1 MKRVL
6 VWDIPTRL
14 FHWSFAASFAIA
26 WLTSNSD
33 QWLSI
38 HVFCGY
44 LMLGLIGFRLVWG
57 FTGGHYARFSSF
69 LYGPKAGL
77 AYLRAVFSAT
87 AKRHVGHNP
96 TGSVAI
102 FLLLGLGLVVGITG
116 IFTQGSEEQHG
127 VVRGLVSI
135 AAGRIFKEGH
145 EIAATLMLLLV
156 GVHLAGIAVESWLH
170 KENLPRSMING
181 VKEVPE
187 NTQGSRSFG
196 PVGLLML
203 IVIAAFTAWW
213 FAYALPEP
221 AARWLGYKQAAG
233 QTPNTAFIGPR
244 LADDPLWRDECGSCH
259 LAFHPNLLP
268 ARSWGKIMA
277 EQSTHFG
284 TDLAFDGEIKEA
296 VRKFLLQN
304 AAENSHTEAAFKIL
318 RSLGPEVTPLRVT
331 ETPYWVRKHEEIT
344 AGDWAL
350 PQVKNK
356 INCGACHLDAEAG
369 TFEDAAM
376 RIPR

>member
-1 MKRVL
+1 MKRAL

-14 FHWSFAASFAIA
+14 FHWCFAASFAIA
-26 WLTSNSD
+26 WLTSDSD

-38 HVFCGY
+38 HIFCGY
-44 LMLGLIGFRLVWG
+44 LMLGLIGFRLAWG
-57 FTGGHYARFSSF
+57 FIGGRYARFSSF
-69 LYGPKAGL
+69 WYGPKAGL
-77 AYLRAVFSAT
+77 AYLRTVVSAT

-102 FLLLGLGLVVGITG
+102 FLLLGLGLLVGITG

-135 AAGRIFKEGH
+135 ATGRLFKEGH

-156 GVHLAGIAVESWLH
+156 VVHLAGVAVESWLH

-181 VKEVPE
+181 VKAVPE
-187 NTQGSRSFG
+187 HTQGSLSFG

-203 IVIAAFTAWW
+203 IVIAAFAAWW
-213 FAYALPEP
+213 FAYALPDP
-221 AARWLGYKQAAG
+221 AARWLGYEKATG
-233 QTPNTAFIGPR
+233 QTPNIAFIGLR

-259 LAFHPNLLP
+259 IAFHPNLLP
-268 ARSWGKIMA
+268 TRSWRKIMA
-277 EQSTHFG
+277 EQRTHFG
-284 TDLAFDGEIKEA
+284 ADLALDDEITNS
-296 VRKFLLQN
+296 VREFLLKN
-304 AAENSHTEAAFKIL
+304 AAEVSRTEAAFKIL
-318 RSLGPEVTPLRVT
+318 SSLSPEVTPLRIT
-331 ETPYWVRKHEEIT
+331 ETPYWLRKHKEIT
-344 AGDWAL
+344 AADWAL
-350 PQVKNK
+350 PLVKSK
-356 INCGACHLDAEAG
+356 INCGGCHLDADAG